1 MHVYSLENCPHCD
14 ALKAHLYARGAE
26 FVECDLND
34 AAARTDVIVGIGYV
48 PLEAP
53 VLYAAGKF
61 YDSSVLFPGHYLNQE
76 LVDKVVNDDMC

>member
-1 MHVYSLENCPHCD
+1 MEHCPHCD
-14 ALKAHLYARGAE
+14 ALKAHLHARGAE

-53 VLYAAGKF
+53 ILFAGGVF
-61 YDSSVLFPGHYLNQE
+61 YDTGALFPGNQLNCD
-76 LVDKVVNDDMC
+76 LVDRVVNDDMC